1 MSITYNPA
9 TRIARTV
16 FNMTGMSQR
25 GTAVAVVLNGTC
37 SAPGGVAWRGAR
49 FVADAKG
56 IVNHF
61 VVVYD
66 GVSGIPAGHV
76 VAIETVQGR
85 NEPRVGYLLACGPV
99 ETAGGNSGS
108 VTLGPA
114 PGVTNG
120 NVTGSAQLTQSNGAL
135 TVKAQASGLHPQGRH
150 TPPRST
156 WAVAN
161 G

>member
-25 GTAVAVVLNGTC
+25 GMAVAVVLNGTC

-49 FVADAKG
+49 FVADANG

-66 GVSGIPAGHV
+66 GVSGNPAGHV

-85 NEPRVGYLLACGPV
+85 NEPRVGYLLACGPSRQQA
-99 ETAGGNSGS
+99 EIAARS
-108 VTLGPA
+108 P
-114 PGVTNG
+114 
-120 NVTGSAQLTQSNGAL
+120 SARRQE
-135 TVKAQASGLHPQGRH
+135 
-150 TPPRST
+150 
-156 WAVAN
+156 
-161 G
+161 